1 MKKVSRNGGFTLVEL
16 LAVIVV
22 LGIIALIAYPLVTG
36 TIENSRNKLGEEQFK
51 RLDDAVRSYIT
62 KSVSEDETCVSV
74 TDLKKGGYLEDVTI
88 RNPDGGEV
96 INGIY
101 RIHWNND
108 NNQYTWT
115 YDGSQ
120 TSC

>member
-62 KSVSEDETCVSV
+62 KSVSEDEACVSV

-108 NNQYTWT
+108 NNQYTWI